1 MTRITS
7 WACACVLIFLSATA
21 AAAPVVWTLT
31 DVLFDDDGI
40 ATGFIEFDAAL
51 AAAGPCDP
59 VCPGLIDGSITVSGG
74 DESTFPSFTY
84 DATNVL
90 AETFPPDPP
99 RFPGHIFTIKRL
111 SDDRLLALYTASP
124 LTDAGGVIDLIQID
138 GFVGS
143 VECFNCDPFRKVV
156 SGSLSAPPIPIPPA
170 AWLFVSAL
178 GLLGWV
184 RRRTV

>member
-1 MTRITS
+1 MIRKTLFS
-7 WACACVLIFLSATA
+7 AAVVLLLASGVAG
-21 AAAPVVWTLT
+21 AAPLVWTLT
-31 DVLFDDDGI
+31 NVEFDDGGT

-74 DESTFPSFTY
+74 DQTTFPPFTY

-111 SDDRLLALYTASP
+111 ADDRLLSLYTASP
-124 LTDAGGVIDLIQID
+124 LTDAGGTVDLIQID
-138 GFVGS
+138 SFVGS
-143 VECFNCDPFRKVV
+143 VECYNCDPFRRIV
-156 SGSLSAPPIPIPPA
+156 SGSLTAIPLPAA
-170 AWLFVSAL
+170 AWLFLSAI
-178 GLLGWV
+178 GLLGWL
-184 RRRTV
+184 RRKAA